1 MKLEILI
8 IEDDLNVVEAVSLCL
23 QLRWPEAS
31 IDTAYDG
38 ATGLDLLKTKSFDF
52 IILDINLPDINGF
65 EVLKQIRSFSYIP
78 VIIVTVRDREDDMTM
93 GLELGADDYIVKPFR
108 PRDLVSRVNAVRRRI
123 RTYKNASDTNII
135 TGNMTLDFS
144 NNTVTLDAKRVVLTA
159 IETRI
164 LSILMKNA
172 GQTISNEDISKIAW
186 GTEENAS
193 DRVRLYI
200 SRIRRKLSDVP
211 PRIII
216 SERGVGYRILI
227 Q

>member
-1 MKLEILI
+1 
-8 IEDDLNVVEAVSLCL
+8 
-23 QLRWPEAS
+23 
-31 IDTAYDG
+31 
-38 ATGLDLLKTKSFDF
+38 
-52 IILDINLPDINGF
+52 
-65 EVLKQIRSFSYIP
+65 
-78 VIIVTVRDREDDMTM
+78 
-93 GLELGADDYIVKPFR
+93 
-108 PRDLVSRVNAVRRRI
+108 
-123 RTYKNASDTNII
+123 
-135 TGNMTLDFS
+135 
-144 NNTVTLDAKRVVLTA
+144 
-159 IETRI
+159 
-164 LSILMKNA
+164 MKNA